1 MPPAA
6 FNAAGGISFLHK
18 HDKHIVHNARL
29 IRADWLKTVKAT
41 IANRLFM

>member
-6 FNAAGGISFLHK
+6 FNAAGGISLLHK
-18 HDKHIVHNARL
+18 HDKRIVHNAQL
-29 IRADWLKTVKAT
+29 IRAYWLKTGRVT